1 VTARRDPQTFAG
13 RPCSVAAAL
22 DVIGDRWALLAVREV
37 SFGNH
42 QFNQIARN
50 TGAPRDRLAAR
61 LRDLVEAGV
70 LERRPYRESPHREGY
85 HLTRAGRDLAPVTSA
100 LLTWGDKWAVTDPP
114 MRLRHHDHVFAPATT
129 CATCGERVHERDITR
144 EPTTPGWT
152 LSGPTHLQD
161 RVEPPPP

>member
-1 VTARRDPQTFAG
+1 MTAARRDPKTLAG

-42 QFNQIARN
+42 RFNQIARN

-70 LERRPYRESPHREGY
+70 LERRAYQESPHREGY
-85 HLTRAGRDLAPVTSA
+85 HLTRAGRDLGPITAA

-114 MRLRHHDHVFAPATT
+114 MRLRHHDHAFRPATT
-129 CATCGERVHERDITR
+129 CGTCGERINEGDITR
-144 EPTTPGWT
+144 EVTAPGWT
-152 LSGPTHLQD
+152 VEGPEQP
-161 RVEPPPP
+161 RPPQ